1 MFKAHKWALILT
13 ILIILFISTLS
24 SVSAQDNSTNDTISK
39 DIDYDHFLKNQ
50 VKNQN
55 DLTIKVESESFNK
68 ADMDTSSN
76 NRNLKSDADPSND
89 VENQGD
95 DENPSNYPEDNQ
107 NIDSTNDNT
116 MDILK
121 YYLDN
126 SNYEEYMDYSF
137 EENAIV
143 YITEDIEGLDLFV
156 EANNVTITGINNPTL
171 KNSHITAYEEGYANI
186 SNMTFVSD
194 DESEFERVIVFI
206 GNNNSVS
213 NVEFID
219 ARYQPTEEE
228 YRQIYV
234 IGNNT
239 SITNCNFDVRYP
251 SQHRDW
257 RFYGDENKENVVLL
271 MGNNNNVTNC
281 SINLIESGYYEAPY
295 GMIRGISL
303 YGNNNNVSNN
313 TLYLQ
318 GTLYCYAISCRGS
331 YNYISYNNIDVVSI
345 RYANG
350 ITLEGQNAYNLVENN
365 VISLQTSNKTIDDM
379 ELVDVSYGIILTEN
393 EYHGYTYYIPN
404 SVTIYNVIRNNYI
417 RGNSSHVY
425 GIEQFGGTYTTIEN
439 NTIIVEGN
447 TPMGIGLIGKG
458 ANITNNHIVAIGKT
472 NVSGVSADY
481 IKPETTAISLK
492 DGSDNYVANNY
503 LETHNGTNIN
513 IRNER
518 RNLITKNTMN
528 VLGNVRYVMGDR
540 KVNGSVFTDNVIEG
554 NPLYSSLNNELVYVK
569 GHTYVDGVIV
579 ANDELDTYLATHK
592 QDSNG
597 TQARNDSES
606 GQKENSTDY
615 GNNTS
620 ADNNQTSTDTQ
631 SDSNPSTDTNM
642 TNQTIIDDNIN
653 QNATN
658 NQTTNPSNS
667 TGTNTDDNQESGDDK
682 SIIDIIIDKIDEI
695 IDTNKTENN
704 NTQNQSTENTT
715 TDDNTSKNDDKNDT
729 TEKNNTQEDNTNS
742 TQTDVIIET
751 NTTVPTDN
759 STQIPENTSQ
769 VIIEEPTTQTNTT
782 DNSNN
787 TSDENSTEEDN
798 TDDKNDTSQDNTQ
811 QNNSTAENQ
820 TTEIIVTNQT
830 INENATDN
838 QTTNNTQ
845 TDAINSNDKLNNTTD
860 VLEEDPNNHQNFN
873 NTNQTQIDTNSP
885 VNNQEVNNTTITNT
899 TIEAEIEV
907 ENSTIK
913 NRTNESTG
921 AGDLTPD
928 SGNPTSAPDS
938 SSASQSQ
945 AVTLE
950 SIMEDVLSE
959 STQESSP
966 STVGVTQTLTSS
978 NAKVYEVSPKIVSKK
993 MTMDEVKYL
1002 IAFMLILMSALIM
1015 GFKRVSV

>member
-50 VKNQN
+50 VKNQD
-55 DLTIKVESESFNK
+55 DLTVKVESESFNK
-68 ADMDTSSN
+68 ADMDTFSY
-76 NRNLKSDADPSND
+76 NRNLKSDIDPSND

-107 NIDSTNDNT
+107 NVDSTNDNT

-631 SDSNPSTDTNM
+631 SDNNPSTDTNM

-899 TIEAEIEV
+899 TIEAEIKV

>member
-24 SVSAQDNSTNDTISK
+24 SVSAQENSTNDTISK

-50 VKNQN
+50 VNNQD
-55 DLTIKVESESFNK
+55 DLTTKVESESFNK

-76 NRNLKSDADPSND
+76 NRNLKSDIDPSND
-89 VENQGD
+89 DENQGD

-528 VLGNVRYVMGDR
+528 VMGNVRYVMGDR

-597 TQARNDSES
+597 TQAINDSES

-787 TSDENSTEEDN
+787 TSEENSTEENN
-798 TDDKNDTSQDNTQ
+798 TDDKNDTSQDSTQ
-811 QNNSTAENQ
+811 QNNSIAENQ

-830 INENATDN
+830 INESVTDN

-860 VLEEDPNNHQNFN
+860 VLEEDPNNHQSFN

-950 SIMEDVLSE
+950 SIMEDILSE

>member
-50 VKNQN
+50 VNNQD

-318 GTLYCYAISCRGS
+318 GTLYCYAI
-331 YNYISYNNIDVVSI
+331 
-345 RYANG
+345 
-350 ITLEGQNAYNLVENN
+350 
-365 VISLQTSNKTIDDM
+365 
-379 ELVDVSYGIILTEN
+379 
-393 EYHGYTYYIPN
+393 
-404 SVTIYNVIRNNYI
+404 
-417 RGNSSHVY
+417 
-425 GIEQFGGTYTTIEN
+425 
-439 NTIIVEGN
+439 
-447 TPMGIGLIGKG
+447 
-458 ANITNNHIVAIGKT
+458 
-472 NVSGVSADY
+472 
-481 IKPETTAISLK
+481 
-492 DGSDNYVANNY
+492 
-503 LETHNGTNIN
+503 
-513 IRNER
+513 
-518 RNLITKNTMN
+518 
-528 VLGNVRYVMGDR
+528 
-540 KVNGSVFTDNVIEG
+540 
-554 NPLYSSLNNELVYVK
+554 
-569 GHTYVDGVIV
+569 
-579 ANDELDTYLATHK
+579 
-592 QDSNG
+592 
-597 TQARNDSES
+597 
-606 GQKENSTDY
+606 
-615 GNNTS
+615 
-620 ADNNQTSTDTQ
+620 
-631 SDSNPSTDTNM
+631 
-642 TNQTIIDDNIN
+642 
-653 QNATN
+653 
-658 NQTTNPSNS
+658 
-667 TGTNTDDNQESGDDK
+667 
-682 SIIDIIIDKIDEI
+682 
-695 IDTNKTENN
+695 
-704 NTQNQSTENTT
+704 
-715 TDDNTSKNDDKNDT
+715 
-729 TEKNNTQEDNTNS
+729 
-742 TQTDVIIET
+742 
-751 NTTVPTDN
+751 
-759 STQIPENTSQ
+759 
-769 VIIEEPTTQTNTT
+769 
-782 DNSNN
+782 
-787 TSDENSTEEDN
+787 
-798 TDDKNDTSQDNTQ
+798 
-811 QNNSTAENQ
+811 
-820 TTEIIVTNQT
+820 
-830 INENATDN
+830 
-838 QTTNNTQ
+838 
-845 TDAINSNDKLNNTTD
+845 
-860 VLEEDPNNHQNFN
+860 
-873 NTNQTQIDTNSP
+873 
-885 VNNQEVNNTTITNT
+885 
-899 TIEAEIEV
+899 
-907 ENSTIK
+907 
-913 NRTNESTG
+913 
-921 AGDLTPD
+921 
-928 SGNPTSAPDS
+928 
-938 SSASQSQ
+938 
-945 AVTLE
+945 
-950 SIMEDVLSE
+950 
-959 STQESSP
+959 
-966 STVGVTQTLTSS
+966 
-978 NAKVYEVSPKIVSKK
+978 
-993 MTMDEVKYL
+993 
-1002 IAFMLILMSALIM
+1002 
-1015 GFKRVSV
+1015 

>member
-50 VKNQN
+50 VNNQD

-313 TLYLQ
+313 TLYLK

-631 SDSNPSTDTNM
+631 SDNNPSTDTNM

>member
-95 DENPSNYPEDNQ
+95 DENPNNYPEDNQ
-107 NIDSTNDNT
+107 NTDSTNDNT

-350 ITLEGQNAYNLVENN
+350 ITLEGQNAYNLLENN

-631 SDSNPSTDTNM
+631 SDNNPSTDTNM

-811 QNNSTAENQ
+811 QNNSIAENQ

-860 VLEEDPNNHQNFN
+860 VLEEDPKNHQNFN

>member
-50 VKNQN
+50 VNNQD

-350 ITLEGQNAYNLVENN
+350 ITLEGQNAYNLLENN

-787 TSDENSTEEDN
+787 TSEENSTEENN
-798 TDDKNDTSQDNTQ
+798 TDDKNDTSQDSTQ
-811 QNNSTAENQ
+811 QNNSIAENQ

-830 INENATDN
+830 INESVMDN

>member
-24 SVSAQDNSTNDTISK
+24 SVSAQENSTNDTISK

-50 VKNQN
+50 VNNQD
-55 DLTIKVESESFNK
+55 DLTTKVESESFNK
-68 ADMDTSSN
+68 ADMDTFSY
-76 NRNLKSDADPSND
+76 NRNLKSDIDPSND
-89 VENQGD
+89 DENQGD

-107 NIDSTNDNT
+107 NVDSTNDNT

-715 TDDNTSKNDDKNDT
+715 TDDNTSKNDT

-742 TQTDVIIET
+742 SQTDVIIET

-787 TSDENSTEEDN
+787 TSEENSTEEDN
-798 TDDKNDTSQDNTQ
+798 TDDKNDTSQDSTQ
-811 QNNSTAENQ
+811 QNNSIAENQ

-830 INENATDN
+830 INESVMDN

-950 SIMEDVLSE
+950 SIMEDILSE